1 MPALR
6 HPVRWQWMVLLAIVA
21 ACAAADNMNSKRQ
34 PCLDLL
40 VREMRENPGWL
51 RIHAAEALLD
61 HHEAAVVEPS
71 FARETEA
78 GAGTYRT
85 GVWRVMGRV
94 ATTDVARQDFIERIR
109 KVMLDSTASDR
120 LQAVESLCKLNA
132 ANPADQGAVQKWLQ
146 SADDATAAFPCWFL
160 ALSSIATQRAAAEER
175 LAKLL
180 DSSDAVARI
189 RAACAVGRLGLVS
202 PKTLERLNQRLQVEP
217 PDSLA
222 RVYVIIAA
230 LQHAKEEA
238 TISRLSRLLIPFAT
252 HGHPAEQLAAAAA
265 LGQFGRAA
273 DLQILSPLLN
283 HAEADARI
291 GAANGSLYLLR

>member
-1 MPALR
+1 
-6 HPVRWQWMVLLAIVA
+6 MVLLAIVA

-34 PCLDLL
+34 SCLDLL
-40 VREMRENPGWL
+40 VREMRENSGWV

-61 HHEAAVVEPS
+61 HHEVAVVGPS
-71 FARETEA
+71 FARETEV

-85 GVWRVMGRV
+85 GVWRVMARA
-94 ATTDVARQDFIERIR
+94 ATTDVAQRDFIERIR
-109 KVMLDSTASDR
+109 KVMLDSTALDR

-132 ANPADQGAVQKWLQ
+132 ANPADLGAVQKWLQ

-160 ALSSIATQRAAAEER
+160 VLSSTTTQRAAAEER

-180 DSSDAVARI
+180 DSSDAVARL
-189 RAACAVGRLGLVS
+189 RAAYAVGRLGPVS
-202 PKTLERLNQRLQVEP
+202 PKTLERLNQRLQLEP
-217 PDSLA
+217 PDSFA
-222 RVYVIIAA
+222 QVYVIIAG
-230 LQHAKEEA
+230 LHHAKDEA

-252 HGHPAEQLAAAAA
+252 HGQPAEQPAAAAA

-273 DLQILSPLLN
+273 DLQILSPLLS

-291 GAANGSLYLLR
+291 GAANGLLYLLR